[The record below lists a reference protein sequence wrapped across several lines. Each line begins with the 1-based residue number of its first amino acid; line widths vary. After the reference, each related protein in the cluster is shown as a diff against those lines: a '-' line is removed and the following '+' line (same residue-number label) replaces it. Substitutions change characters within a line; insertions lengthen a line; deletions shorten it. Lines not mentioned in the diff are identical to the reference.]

1 MYRTMAKADTGLNC
15 RRCHFGGSL
24 QTSDFF
30 VVMHQHQHQNQ
41 HQHQHL
47 RRHHHSRSD
56 GDSDSDSVQAQNEII
71 PAMLLSFRGCSLM
84 GGGLKSPSVRVRQQ
98 RLLDWL
104 PLAANGMNSS
114 TALFLSL
121 SRLLFI
127 EIYCIFNKIA
137 TRYGIRDS
145 TFSRNSENS

>member
-24 QTSDFF
+24 QPSDFF

-41 HQHQHL
+41 HQHL
-47 RRHHHSRSD
+47 RRHHHS
-56 GDSDSDSVQAQNEII
+56 DSRSDSVQAQNEII

-114 TALFLSL
+114 TALSLPPSLSL